1 MPPEISTAQRRKASR
16 LVSYSNSLATSKRNG
31 LKPCSTVLRAD
42 ITDPMEALPRV
53 ESFSTR
59 PEISMEQLLTEGP
72 RIAARHTSSLQPQ
85 AGHGRKPFFTTSHA
99 IHPMEPI
106 QREVLSLTPRAIC
119 MA

>member
-1 MPPEISTAQRRKASR
+1 MPPEISTAQRRKGSR
-16 LVSYSNSLATSKRNG
+16 LVSYSNSLATSKRDG

-53 ESFSTR
+53 EAFST
-59 PEISMEQLLTEGP
+59 PAEISTEQLLTEGP
-72 RIAARHTSSLQPQ
+72 PIAAQHTSSLQPQ

-99 IHPMEPI
+99 THRMDRI
-106 QREVLSLTPRAIC
+106 QRVVLSLTLRAIC